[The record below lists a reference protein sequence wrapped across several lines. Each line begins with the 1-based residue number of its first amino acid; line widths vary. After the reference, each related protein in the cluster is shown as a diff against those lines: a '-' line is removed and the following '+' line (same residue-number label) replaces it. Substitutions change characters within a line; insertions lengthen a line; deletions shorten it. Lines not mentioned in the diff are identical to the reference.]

1 LAFPNPEVKP
11 RPRHKYTALAYLRHY
26 AWLNDSFVVTLDD
39 DMRHMF
45 FQFFIRE
52 SERHLCN
59 WEFVVRDD
67 WGDEDWCYVA
77 ANAVTMN
84 QGGRNAAVT

>member
-1 LAFPNPEVKP
+1 
-11 RPRHKYTALAYLRHY
+11 
-26 AWLNDSFVVTLDD
+26 
-39 DMRHMF
+39 MRHMF